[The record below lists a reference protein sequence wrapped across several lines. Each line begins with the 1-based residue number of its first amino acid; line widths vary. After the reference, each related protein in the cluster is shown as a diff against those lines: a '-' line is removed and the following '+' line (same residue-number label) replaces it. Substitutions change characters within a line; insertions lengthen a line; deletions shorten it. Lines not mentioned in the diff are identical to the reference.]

1 MTTRLTWAAV
11 LSIILIPML
20 AIGWLDPLEG
30 LPLVV
35 LGIALLVTVRM
46 LSKVRKPKIT
56 WISLVVV
63 AGIMILTVTLA
74 LLQGP
79 MIMAAMENAQPDA
92 TVPNPLTGGFN
103 LFGIPVVIALLWVAR
118 AADLVMVAGL
128 IVYSVRIFQA
138 RKSSKNS
145 QTQS

>member
-1 MTTRLTWAAV
+1 MTTRLTWSAV

-35 LGIALLVTVRM
+35 LGIALLVTVR
-46 LSKVRKPKIT
+46 LLLKVRMPKIT
-56 WISLVVV
+56 WSSLVVV

-74 LLQGP
+74 ALQWP
-79 MIMAAMENAQPDA
+79 LIMAAMETPDTNTTA
-92 TVPNPLTGGFN
+92 PNPLSEGFT
-103 LFGIPVVIALLWVAR
+103 LFGIPIVILLLWLAR
-118 AADLVMVAGL
+118 AADVVMVAGL

-138 RKSSKNS
+138 RKASKNAP
-145 QTQS
+145 TQS

>member
-35 LGIALLVTVRM
+35 LGIALLVTVRL
-46 LSKVRKPKIT
+46 LSKVRMPKIT

-63 AGIMILTVTLA
+63 AGIMILAVTLA

-92 TVPNPLTGGFN
+92 TVPNPLTEGFN
-103 LFGIPVVIALLWVAR
+103 LFGIPVVIALLWLAR

-145 QTQS
+145 HTQS

>member
-1 MTTRLTWAAV
+1 MTTRLTWSAV

-35 LGIALLVTVRM
+35 LGVALLVTVRL
-46 LSKVRKPKIT
+46 LSKVRMPKIT

-74 LLQGP
+74 ALQWP
-79 MIMAAMENAQPDA
+79 LIMAAMENAETDA
-92 TVPNPLTGGFN
+92 TVGNALTEGFTI
-103 LFGIPVVIALLWVAR
+103 LGIPVVNALLWVAR

>member
-1 MTTRLTWAAV
+1 MTTRLTWSAV

-35 LGIALLVTVRM
+35 LGIALLVTVRL
-46 LSKVRKPKIT
+46 LSKVRMPKIT
-56 WISLVVV
+56 WISLIVI
-63 AGIMILTVTLA
+63 AGIMILNVTLA
-74 LLQGP
+74 ALQWP
-79 MIMAAMENAQPDA
+79 LIMAAMESAENDA
-92 TVPNPLTGGFN
+92 TVGNALTEGFAV
-103 LFGIPVVIALLWVAR
+103 FGIPIVNALLWVAR

-138 RKSSKNS
+138 RKASKNAP
-145 QTQS
+145 TQS